1 MPMSVPLRRAAVG
14 AVIVALL
21 GAVGASAA
29 ALGGVSSTRMYS
41 SNLPGGTPAPTILAA
56 DHFTG
61 TGSLAGRTAPV
72 GGIWTVHAGTWT
84 LAGNLLDPPNTTS
97 ARATLDAGVTDGTAR
112 ALITL
117 TGAHEVGLA
126 LRASAT
132 GANFVAATHRN
143 NAGGQLR
150 ILRVVGGAATV
161 IATLDG
167 VGSTTPSTLS
177 ASISGNNVTVTWG
190 ASTLNYTLT
199 FIDNALLGTPGTRFG
214 VYGTGADDETIDD
227 FRVESP

>member
-1 MPMSVPLRRAAVG
+1 MSMSLPARRAAVG

-29 ALGGVSSTRMYS
+29 ALGGLSSTPMYS
-41 SNLPGGTPAPTILAA
+41 SDIPGGTPAPTILAA

-61 TGSLAGRTAPV
+61 AGSLAGRVAPV
-72 GGIWTVHAGTWT
+72 GGTWTVHTGTWT
-84 LAGNLLDPPNTTS
+84 LIANRLDPPGGTS
-97 ARATLDAGVTDGTAR
+97 ARATLDAGVTDATAR
-112 ALITL
+112 ALVTL

-132 GANFVAATHRN
+132 GANFVAATHGA

-150 ILRVVGGAATV
+150 VLRVVGGTATV
-161 IATLDG
+161 IATLNG

-177 ASISGNNVTVTWG
+177 ASISGDNVTVTWG

-199 FIDNALLGTPGTRFG
+199 AADNALLGAPGTRFG
-214 VYGTGADDETIDD
+214 VYGTGANNETIDD